1 MSEWPYRQV
10 NDTYAPILGVNIVG
24 PAGNF
29 PADGELPVRLD
40 TGYEGFLLI
49 SEDLYRRLRLR
60 LSEMPKQMW
69 AIGRTVTGET
79 LILRRAHIIIQVP
92 KVKIMLEGCGETFR
106 GNTEDLL
113 GLKFLEAIKITLI
126 GPEKKTHLH

>member
-1 MSEWPYRQV
+1 MR
-10 NDTYAPILGVNIVG
+10 
-24 PAGNF
+24 
-29 PADGELPVRLD
+29 
-40 TGYEGFLLI
+40 
-49 SEDLYRRLRLR
+49 
-60 LSEMPKQMW
+60 M
-69 AIGRTVTGET
+69 
-79 LILRRAHIIIQVP
+79 AHIIIQVP